1 MTQKRYFLSFAY
13 NGTAYHGWQKQANAI
28 SVQQEIEKAL
38 SLLLGESTELLGA
51 GRTDTGVHAKQMF
64 AHFDSSVE
72 FDCGDIKHRLNA
84 FLPENISF
92 YGLYPVPENAHAR
105 FSATYRE
112 YEYHLHYHKDPFKE
126 KRSFHFRRSL
136 NFQSMEKAA
145 QILLAYSEFSA
156 FTRSNDGANNHRCEL
171 MKSEWNHFQNG
182 SIYTVRANRF
192 LRNMVRAIVGTM
204 LEVGE
209 GKLSLVQFEEIIK
222 SGDRR
227 KAGESAPAHGL
238 YLTEIGYPKEIT
250 ACLK

>member
-1 MTQKRYFLSFAY
+1 LTQQRYFLSFAY

-28 SVQQEIEKAL
+28 SVQQDIENAL

-64 AHFDSSVE
+64 AHFDSSKELDGV
-72 FDCGDIKHRLNA
+72 DIVHRLNSFLGEDIA
-84 FLPENISF
+84 FF
-92 YGLYPVPENAHAR
+92 GLYAVSQKAHAR

-112 YEYHLHYHKDPFKE
+112 YEYHLHFEKDPFKE
-126 KRSFHFRRSL
+126 KRSFYFRRKLDRERMNEAAHCLL
-136 NFQSMEKAA
+136 N
-145 QILLAYSEFSA
+145 YSEFSA
-156 FTRSNDGANNHRCEL
+156 FTRSNDGASNHRCDL
-171 MKSEWNHFQNG
+171 MKSEWQHFQNS
-182 SIYTVRANRF
+182 SIFTIRANRF
-192 LRNMVRAIVGTM
+192 LRNMVRAIVGTL

-209 GKLSLVQFEEIIK
+209 GRLSINEFEKIIE

-227 KAGESAPAHGL
+227 MAGESAPAHGL